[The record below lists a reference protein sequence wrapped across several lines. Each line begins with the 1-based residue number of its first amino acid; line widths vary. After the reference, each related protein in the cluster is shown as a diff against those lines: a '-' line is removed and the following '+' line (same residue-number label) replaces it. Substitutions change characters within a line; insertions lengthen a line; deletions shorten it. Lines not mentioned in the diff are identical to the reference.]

1 MSEITIQIQLLSNRN
16 KVFCFKC
23 NEPHYLNM
31 VWAIPAIDADL
42 WDTALVTVGTRE
54 IKHVLFVKKSEM
66 PPSNTAGHLATAV
79 RSLIEA
85 IKETN

>member
-1 MSEITIQIQLLSNRN
+1 MSEITVQIQLIANWN
-16 KVFCFKC
+16 EVFCFKC
-23 NEPHYLNM
+23 NEPYYLEM
-31 VWAIPAIDADL
+31 VWAIPTIDEDL
-42 WDTALVTVGTRE
+42 WDTALLTVGTRE
-54 IKHVLFVKKSEM
+54 IKHVLFVKKSER